1 MELMDIYRQT
11 LISRPVK
18 AKVEWAHVDEQGRL
32 VVPAELVAELG
43 LTPGAQVRL
52 EPLLNGVRLH
62 RPVTHLAKVYVEPT
76 NACNLDCLTCF
87 RHGWEEPS
95 GRMTDETFAAILA
108 SLPAIDPLPT
118 VYFGGIG
125 EPLFHKRTVD
135 WVAQA
140 KALGAR
146 VELITNATLLT
157 ERKARDLIEAGLD
170 LLWVS
175 IDGARPESYADVRL
189 GAELP
194 RVVENLTRF
203 RKLRRG
209 SHNPKPEI
217 GIAFVAMRRNIAD
230 LPEVLAL
237 GLKLGAKHFNVSNVL
252 PVTPE
257 LQDEQLYTRAL
268 RDLTY
273 TPSHRVPR
281 VSLPKMDFNALTRDA
296 LLQAFQSGYNV
307 SYAGNNWGGAN
318 DVCNYIESGT
328 ISVAWDGGVSPC
340 WPLMHTHISYLHG
353 KPRVNRR
360 HVLGNVRE
368 RGLLALWLD
377 PEYVAYRRRVQSF
390 AFAPCTVCGGCEL
403 SEANEEDCIGNGF
416 PSCGGCLWAQGVIQ
430 CP

>member
-1 MELMDIYRQT
+1 
-11 LISRPVK
+11 
-18 AKVEWAHVDEQGRL
+18 
-32 VVPAELVAELG
+32 
-43 LTPGAQVRL
+43 
-52 EPLLNGVRLH
+52 
-62 RPVTHLAKVYVEPT
+62 VTHLAKVYIEPT

-87 RHGWEEPS
+87 RHGWDEQN
-95 GRMTDETFAAILA
+95 GRMTGETFAAVLA

-125 EPLFHKRTVD
+125 EPLFHKRTVE

-157 ERKARDLIEAGLD
+157 ERKSRELIEAGLD

-194 RVVENLTRF
+194 RVIENLALF
-203 RKLRRG
+203 RQLRRG

-217 GIAFVAMRRNIAD
+217 GIAFVAMKRNIAD
-230 LPEVLAL
+230 LPAVLAL

-252 PVTPE
+252 PVTPD
-257 LQDEQLYTRAL
+257 LQAEQLYTRAL

-273 TPSHRVPR
+273 TASHRVPR
-281 VSLPKMDFNALTRDA
+281 VSLPKMDFNELTREA

-328 ISVAWDGGVSPC
+328 MSVAWDGGVSPC

-353 KPRVNRR
+353 KPRLNRR

-368 RGLLALWLD
+368 RALRDLWLD
-377 PEYVAYRRRVQSF
+377 PVYVAYRRRVQSF